1 VQTAAL
7 VVFCVFAMISVIF
20 LYTFS
25 WMHGDLLYDNAGQPL
40 RFWITFL
47 VGLILSQVCI
57 FMPVGG
63 WPYLVIFVALALFSN
78 QALGTL
84 AGSVLLLFTC
94 VHTSVDLAAFFL
106 HFLSGLFICAL
117 FARLDRHFRL
127 ALPLL
132 LSQMILLINQMIY
145 LTMSGQQG
153 FHWERFVIPIANSIV
168 SSTLLFVLFR
178 WFFSHIIWKDR
189 LRYLEI
195 LNPEGRFLQE
205 FKEKARK
212 DFYHCMHTAHFCER
226 IAQELKLDVDALKTA
241 GYYQKIGV
249 ILPSQM
255 SVKEQAK
262 DPPEEKE
269 VADETVL
276 PMWKRVDTY
285 LSENCFPTPCRRIL
299 REYLEEGAPIH
310 STEATILIFVDAV
323 LSSVSYL
330 HAKNQT
336 VVADF
341 DKLVDSVYR
350 KGQESGLLA
359 ESQITMAQLTM
370 MKRIFKE
377 EKLYYDF
384 LR

>member
-1 VQTAAL
+1 
-7 VVFCVFAMISVIF
+7 
-20 LYTFS
+20 
-25 WMHGDLLYDNAGQPL
+25 
-40 RFWITFL
+40 
-47 VGLILSQVCI
+47 
-57 FMPVGG
+57 
-63 WPYLVIFVALALFSN
+63 
-78 QALGTL
+78 
-84 AGSVLLLFTC
+84 VLLLFTC
-94 VHTSVDLAAFFL
+94 VHASVDLAAFFL
-106 HFLSGLFICAL
+106 HFLSGLFICAI
-117 FARLDRHFRL
+117 FARLDKHFRL
-127 ALPLL
+127 ALPLI
-132 LSQMILLINQMIY
+132 LSQMILLVNQMLY
-145 LTMSGQQG
+145 LYMSGQQG

-195 LNPEGRFLQE
+195 LNPDGRFLQE
-205 FKEKARK
+205 FKEKSRK

-226 IAQELKLDVDALKTA
+226 IAQELNLDVDTLKTA

-249 ILPSQM
+249 MLPSQITT
-255 SVKEQAK
+255 VEQTK
-262 DPPEEKE
+262 DPKEEGE
-269 VADETVL
+269 ITQELIL
-276 PMWKRVDTY
+276 PMWKRVDDY
-285 LSENCFPTPCRRIL
+285 LLENHFPESCRRIL

-323 LSSVSYL
+323 LGSVSYL
-330 HAKNQT
+330 HSKNQT

-359 ESQITMAQLTM
+359 DSQITMAQLTT